1 MGNCMERSS
10 DEIRWQGQEHEEKEQ
25 VKQKQV
31 EEEEEEGGEGKKRV
45 RIKVVLTRE
54 ELQWLILQ
62 LNQKQ
67 AIGLDQVLEEIQR
80 SREKAEQ
87 GWKPSL
93 ESIMEIPE
101 VPEMDR

>member
-10 DEIRWQGQEHEEKEQ
+10 DEIRWQEQEHEEKEE

-31 EEEEEEGGEGKKRV
+31 EGEEEEDGEGKKRV

-67 AIGLDQVLEEIQR
+67 GIGLDQVLEEIQR
-80 SREKAEQ
+80 SRGKVEQ

-93 ESIMEIPE
+93 ESILEIPE